1 VTEAKAAALHAA
13 TIAVTAVATTVVAT
27 TAAIAEETTVVV
39 TAAETTEAE
48 IATKAETLVVAT
60 PSHVLHR
67 LKLRALTART
77 TTTICRSDPQSLKID
92 EGRLER
98 VVFFLAY

>member
-1 VTEAKAAALHAA
+1 
-13 TIAVTAVATTVVAT
+13 
-27 TAAIAEETTVVV
+27 
-39 TAAETTEAE
+39 
-48 IATKAETLVVAT
+48 
-60 PSHVLHR
+60 VLHR

-98 VVFFLAY
+98 VVFFLAH

>member
-13 TIAVTAVATTVVAT
+13 TIAVIAVAT
-27 TAAIAEETTVVV
+27 TAAIAEATTATTAVV

-77 TTTICRSDPQSLKID
+77 TTTIYRSDPQSPKID